1 MERRADRRPRL
12 PALDGMSW
20 AIVDVSNFYVSAE
33 RLFDP
38 SLSPRSTSC
47 ARRWR
52 GSCASGRKDTSARAG
67 GEPIDRVRAWVSIP
81 CQPTIG
87 VAIGAAISPINDPRV
102 IIGIAAKMMEAM
114 FQPGGVYTKCGV
126 LLEDLTP
133 EGQGRLTSSQCRTQ
147 RHRHC

>member
-20 AIVDVSNFYVSAE
+20 AMVDVSNFYVSAE

-52 GSCASGRKDTSARAG
+52 GALRERPKRYERKGWRRA
-67 GEPIDRVRAWVSIP
+67 
-81 CQPTIG
+81 
-87 VAIGAAISPINDPRV
+87 N
-102 IIGIAAKMMEAM
+102 
-114 FQPGGVYTKCGV
+114 
-126 LLEDLTP
+126 
-133 EGQGRLTSSQCRTQ
+133 
-147 RHRHC
+147 